1 MGSMLE
7 MLKESMGESKPG
19 DKKESEEPSKSKGEE
34 DGASGGGSDKG
45 GAFNKYSERFNGSS
59 EHNAKRKL
67 EKSGGISPSQVPE
80 EFRKL
85 VDSYNKN

>member
-7 MLKESMGESKPG
+7 MLKESMGEQKKPSE
-19 DKKESEEPSKSKGEE
+19 KEGK
-34 DGASGGGSDKG
+34 SGGGSDKG
-45 GAFNKYSERFNGSS
+45 GTFNEYTKRSNGNREQNNS
-59 EHNAKRKL
+59 RKL

-85 VDSYNKN
+85 IDSYNKN